1 MPACLPASPGNF
13 SESYQAFSYVH
24 AVPTFSLY
32 DKFMNQNVGAFAMWA
47 AQGKIKK
54 KYDIDDERAALSTAL
69 AKWTAEIGAGPFA
82 GGAEP
87 NIADVAVYDEVI
99 ILFSILKLVR
109 DMKSFTITL

>member
-1 MPACLPASPGNF
+1 
-13 SESYQAFSYVH
+13 
-24 AVPTFSLY
+24 
-32 DKFMNQNVGAFAMWA
+32 MNQNVGAFAMWA

-87 NIADVAVYDEVI
+87 NIADVAVYDEDSLYYSV
-99 ILFSILKLVR
+99 FKVG
-109 DMKSFTITL
+109 

>member
-1 MPACLPASPGNF
+1 
-13 SESYQAFSYVH
+13 
-24 AVPTFSLY
+24 
-32 DKFMNQNVGAFAMWA
+32 MWA

-87 NIADVAVYDEVI
+87 NIADVAVYVEES
-99 ILFSILKLVR
+99 LFYSVFLVG
-109 DMKSFTITL
+109 DSEICTLRNEKFHLAET